1 MDVLMDVLSDCKTY
15 RLRDLISDM
24 DSIPRDEVVFTS
36 RGVIYGE
43 AAVNN
48 LKIRQH
54 ILEGIR
60 ELVNKEIH
68 HAKTAIKAAKS

>member
-1 MDVLMDVLSDCKTY
+1 MDVMNQNNCRPYSLK
-15 RLRDLISDM
+15 DLISDM
-24 DSIPRDEVVFTS
+24 DSIPRDEVIFTS

-68 HAKTAIKAAKS
+68 HAKTAIKAARS